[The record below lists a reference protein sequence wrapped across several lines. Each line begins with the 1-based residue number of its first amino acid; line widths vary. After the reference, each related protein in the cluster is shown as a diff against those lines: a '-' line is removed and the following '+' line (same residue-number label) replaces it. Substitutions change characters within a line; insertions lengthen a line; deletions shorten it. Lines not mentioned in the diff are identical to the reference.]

1 MTHAYRATLSRDDE
15 AGVWYVSDTNVPGL
29 ATEAQTPPQ
38 LLAKLRHLVP
48 ELLQLNRHLLEDQP

>member
-1 MTHAYRATLSRDDE
+1 MTHVYRATLSRDDE
-15 AGVWYVSDTNVPGL
+15 AGVWYVSDTNGPGL
-29 ATEAQTPPQ
+29 ATEAATLPQ

>member
-1 MTHAYRATLSRDDE
+1 MTHVYRATLSRDDE

-29 ATEAQTPPQ
+29 ATEADTLPQ

>member
-1 MTHAYRATLSRDDE
+1 MTHVYSATLSRDDE

-29 ATEAQTPPQ
+29 ATEADTLPQ

-48 ELLQLNRHLLEDQP
+48 ELLQFNRHLLEDQP